1 MIPVIEAIEKWTV
14 EYENKYTVDYP
25 VGKMVPKVSIGAIRA
40 GAPYKPSTTP
50 KSCSIYVDVRVPPPL
65 EFIQMERELKEII
78 GSVGLGGIV
87 ECFMARK
94 GYEGKN
100 VEPLVKAIQNAH
112 VAVRGSQPPP
122 VSTPETSMWR
132 DINIFNEVGIPAVTF
147 GMPRKS
153 APDVAERFVEIKDI
167 VDAAKMYAL
176 VAMEICG
183 TQRT

>member
-1 MIPVIEAIEKWTV
+1 MLH
-14 EYENKYTVDYP
+14 
-25 VGKMVPKVSIGAIRA
+25 G
-40 GAPYKPSTTP
+40 
-50 KSCSIYVDVRVPPPL
+50 
-65 EFIQMERELKEII
+65 
-78 GSVGLGGIV
+78 
-87 ECFMARK
+87 RK

-112 VAVRGSQPPP
+112 IAVRGSQPPP

-132 DINIFNEVGIPAVTF
+132 DINIFNEVGIPAATF

-153 APDVAERFVEIKDI
+153 APDAAERFVEITDI

-183 TQRT
+183 TMGESES